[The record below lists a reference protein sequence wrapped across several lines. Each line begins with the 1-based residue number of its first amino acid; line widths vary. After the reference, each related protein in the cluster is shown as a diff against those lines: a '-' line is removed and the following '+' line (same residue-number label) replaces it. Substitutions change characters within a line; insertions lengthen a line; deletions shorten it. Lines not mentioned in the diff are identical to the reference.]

1 MEFNQQN
8 LLAIAGLAGQ
18 IGGGISSAFGS
29 YYGAQAQQSNL
40 ETQAVL
46 ADTNARIAELG
57 AQSVLR
63 QGQREVGRVTMQA
76 GQLKSR
82 QRASMA
88 ANGVDL
94 TEGSAAEL
102 QDSTDIMKEIDSA
115 TVEMNSIRSAWGY
128 RTQGVSQQNQ
138 ADGARASASGISP
151 FGRAATS
158 LIGSATNVA
167 SSWYDYKRTQ
177 EG

>member
-1 MEFNQQN
+1 MGLNPGQLSTISMVGQ
-8 LLAIAGLAGQ
+8 AGGAF
-18 IGGGISSAFGS
+18 SSAVGS
-29 YYGAQAQQSNL
+29 YYGAKSQQTQLDLQADLSDVNS
-40 ETQAVL
+40 
-46 ADTNARIAELG
+46 RIAELG

-102 QDSTDIMKEIDSA
+102 QASTDIMKEIDAS
-115 TVEMNSIRSAWGY
+115 TVESNAIRSAWGY
-128 RTQGVSQQNQ
+128 RTQAVSQQNQ
-138 ADGARASASGISP
+138 ALGDRATAGSISP
-151 FGRAATS
+151 FGNAASS
-158 LIGSATNVA
+158 LLTSATGLA
-167 SSWYDYKRTQ
+167 SSWYDYKRMQ